1 MRVVEVDDVLER
13 PRIAGRRV
21 GGEVGRQVGLELALE
36 GGELAGEGGGQV
48 DVGRVDDGRAL
59 SLEGV
64 DRVRQ
69 DRLHL
74 GLREVTIG
82 VLAPDADPGA
92 VHIIKLTSER
102 RETSTPMSQIYAAA
116 AVAAFQ
122 D

>member
-74 GLREVTIG
+74 SLRQVTIG

-92 VHIIKLTSER
+92 LEKPTTGLTGTVLPLS
-102 RETSTPMSQIYAAA
+102 
-116 AVAAFQ
+116 
-122 D
+122 